1 MLPASRPDTS
11 SPRRCAWAN
20 SDEFTV
26 TRAHTL
32 SLFAR
37 CRVSV
42 VKVPRKSFIGRTP
55 DMWRRTE
62 RDDNAFC

>member
-1 MLPASRPDTS
+1 MLPVSRRDTS
-11 SPRRCAWAN
+11 SLQRYVWAN

-26 TRAHTL
+26 MRAHTL
-32 SLFAR
+32 SLLVR
-37 CRVSV
+37 SRVSV